1 MSFAYYRAT
10 NCVASFA
17 EMKHE
22 MLGTE
27 IAVLRWGLRRAPN
40 KERLMPV
47 TLTNQPSFE
56 SLRDL
61 LAHLEAIGKL
71 ERIACSVDKDWE
83 IACITRQ
90 VMSLPPERRYALLF
104 ENVAGF
110 DTPVATNTLGASR
123 ELYATALGIAS
134 SNGRIDKEAIHTK
147 WVRALSAPLAP
158 VVVSTGPCKENIMSA
173 DQVDLLKF
181 PIPTWTPGLDGG
193 AYLSAGAVI
202 QKDPETGIQNAGVYR
217 GMIKGSK
224 RIGILVQPAKHS
236 GIILQ
241 KYEAANQPMPVAIV
255 IGPPPVL
262 GMTSVGRVPYGVDE
276 ISVAGALAG
285 RALDVVKC
293 ETVDLFVPAHSEM
306 VIEGIVQPG
315 IRETEGPFG
324 EFYGHM
330 GPTAQSP
337 IIEVT
342 AITYRNG
349 TIHQGFQEQMPP
361 SEGSCI
367 KDIAMESILLS
378 SLRQCGIPGV
388 LDVHV
393 HPMSCQ
399 SHVVVKIKP
408 QFPSHAKAVYSGC
421 WATYPNRAKQVVV
434 VEDDCNIY
442 DDNDVAWH
450 IATRV
455 QPDRD
460 HTIWDK
466 GTGLPLDPSM
476 PKEQAIYSGKIGID
490 ATRKHPYP
498 PRSLPDPGLMQ
509 KVRAGWKDYG
519 LPPLLN

>member
-1 MSFAYYRAT
+1 MQRQTT
-10 NCVASFA
+10 NEPHF
-17 EMKHE
+17 
-22 MLGTE
+22 
-27 IAVLRWGLRRAPN
+27 
-40 KERLMPV
+40 
-47 TLTNQPSFE
+47 Q

-61 LAHLEAIGKL
+61 LSHLERIGKL
-71 ERIACSVDKDWE
+71 QRVTRPVDKDWE

-90 VMSLPPERRYALLF
+90 VMYQPPERRYAILF

-110 DTPVATNTLGASR
+110 KTPVATNTLGASR
-123 ELYATALGIAS
+123 ELYATAIGAVS
-134 SNGRIDKEAIHTK
+134 SNGQVDKEAIHAK
-147 WVRALSAPLAP
+147 
-158 VVVSTGPCKENIMSA
+158 TGPCKENIMRG
-173 DQVDLLKF
+173 DDVDLLKF
-181 PIPTWTPGLDGG
+181 PIPTWTPGKDAGS
-193 AYLSAGAVI
+193 YLSAGAVI
-202 QKDPETGIQNAGVYR
+202 QKDPETGTQNAGVYR
-217 GMIKGSK
+217 GMIKGPK
-224 RIGILVQPAKHS
+224 RIGVLVQPAKHS
-236 GIILQ
+236 GVIFQ
-241 KYEAANQPMPVAIV
+241 KYEAANKPMPVAIV
-255 IGPPPVL
+255 IGPPPSL

-276 ISVAGALAG
+276 MTVAGALSG
-285 RALDVVKC
+285 RAMEVVKC
-293 ETVDLFVPAHSEM
+293 ETIDLMVPAHSEM

-315 IRETEGPFG
+315 VREKEGPFG

-330 GPTAQSP
+330 GPPAQSP

-342 AITYRNG
+342 AITYRDG

-388 LDVHV
+388 LDVYV

-408 QFPSHAKAVYSGC
+408 QFPSHAKAVYAGC

-434 VEDDCNIY
+434 VEDDCDIY

-460 HTIWDK
+460 HTIWEK

-490 ATRKHPYP
+490 ATRKHAYAE
-498 PRSLPDPGLMQ
+498 RSLPPATMLQ
-509 KVRAGWKDYG
+509 KVKADWQQYG
-519 LPPLLN
+519 LPPLD

>member
-1 MSFAYYRAT
+1 MQRQTT
-10 NCVASFA
+10 NEPHF
-17 EMKHE
+17 
-22 MLGTE
+22 
-27 IAVLRWGLRRAPN
+27 
-40 KERLMPV
+40 
-47 TLTNQPSFE
+47 Q

-61 LAHLEAIGKL
+61 LSHLERIGKL
-71 ERIACSVDKDWE
+71 QRVTRPVDKDWE

-90 VMSLPPERRYALLF
+90 VMYQPPERRYAVLF
-104 ENVAGF
+104 ENVSGF
-110 DTPVATNTLGASR
+110 KTPVATNTLGASR
-123 ELYATALGIAS
+123 ELYATAIGAVS
-134 SNGRIDKEAIHTK
+134 SNGQIDKEAIHAK
-147 WVRALSAPLAP
+147 WMRALAAP
-158 VVVSTGPCKENIMSA
+158 VEPIIVKTGPCKENIMRG
-173 DQVDLLKF
+173 DDIDLLKF
-181 PIPTWTPGLDGG
+181 PIPTWTPGKDAG

-202 QKDPETGIQNAGVYR
+202 QKDPDTGTQNAGVYR
-217 GMIKGSK
+217 GMIKGPK
-224 RIGILVQPAKHS
+224 RIGVLVQPAKHS
-236 GIILQ
+236 GVIFQ
-241 KYEAANQPMPVAIV
+241 KYEAANKPMPVAIV
-255 IGPPPVL
+255 IGPPPSL

-276 ISVAGALAG
+276 MTVAGALSG
-285 RALDVVKC
+285 RAMEVVKC
-293 ETVDLFVPAHSEM
+293 ETVDLMVPAHSEM

-315 IRETEGPFG
+315 VREKEGPFG

-330 GPTAQSP
+330 GPPAQSP

-342 AITYRNG
+342 AITYRDG

-388 LDVHV
+388 IDVYV

-408 QFPSHAKAVYSGC
+408 QFPSHAKAVYAGC

-434 VEDDCNIY
+434 VEDDCDIY

-460 HTIWDK
+460 HTIWEK

-476 PKEQAIYSGKIGID
+476 PKELAIYSGKIGID
-490 ATRKHPYP
+490 ATRKHPYAE
-498 PRSLPDPGLMQ
+498 RSLPPTTMLQ
-509 KVRAGWKDYG
+509 KVKADWQQYG
-519 LPPLLN
+519 LPPLD

>member
-1 MSFAYYRAT
+1 MQRQTT
-10 NCVASFA
+10 NEPHF
-17 EMKHE
+17 
-22 MLGTE
+22 
-27 IAVLRWGLRRAPN
+27 
-40 KERLMPV
+40 
-47 TLTNQPSFE
+47 Q

-61 LAHLEAIGKL
+61 LSHLERIGKL
-71 ERIACSVDKDWE
+71 QRVTRPVDKDWE

-90 VMSLPPERRYALLF
+90 VMYQPPERRYAILF

-110 DTPVATNTLGASR
+110 KTPVATNTLGASR
-123 ELYATALGIAS
+123 ELYATAIGAVS
-134 SNGRIDKEAIHTK
+134 SNGQVDKEAIHAK
-147 WVRALSAPLAP
+147 WMRALAAP
-158 VVVSTGPCKENIMSA
+158 VEPIIVKTGPCKENIMRG
-173 DQVDLLKF
+173 DDVDLLKF
-181 PIPTWTPGLDGG
+181 PIPTWTPGKDAGS
-193 AYLSAGAVI
+193 YLSAGAVI
-202 QKDPETGIQNAGVYR
+202 QKDPETGTQNAGVYR
-217 GMIKGSK
+217 GMIKGPK
-224 RIGILVQPAKHS
+224 RIGVLVQPAKHS
-236 GIILQ
+236 GVIFQ
-241 KYEAANQPMPVAIV
+241 KYEAANKPMPVAIV
-255 IGPPPVL
+255 IGPPPSL

-276 ISVAGALAG
+276 MTVAGALSG
-285 RALDVVKC
+285 RAMEVVKC
-293 ETVDLFVPAHSEM
+293 ETIDLMVPAHSEM

-315 IRETEGPFG
+315 VREKEGPFG

-330 GPTAQSP
+330 GPPAQSP

-342 AITYRNG
+342 AITYRDG

-388 LDVHV
+388 LDVYV

-408 QFPSHAKAVYSGC
+408 QFPSHAKAVYAGC

-434 VEDDCNIY
+434 VEDDCDIY

-460 HTIWDK
+460 HTIWEK

-490 ATRKHPYP
+490 ATRKHAYAE
-498 PRSLPDPGLMQ
+498 RSLPPATMLQ
-509 KVRAGWKDYG
+509 KVKADWQQYG
-519 LPPLLN
+519 LPPLD